1 MPLKVLSNA
10 YVILN
15 RFILR
20 AKVFLHDNYLVIK
33 PLPKIGCVLTSVKG
47 ALSKKEAELLI
58 KSTLSTSEIA
68 INRDDVQGM
77 EYTTLRKNRKDI
89 AELFNIKEVK
99 GNIYRV
105 TIRYS
110 VDNFVR
116 LILPQNE
123 FMKLKNYLSKCK

>member
-15 RFILR
+15 RFIVR
-20 AKVFLHDNYLVIK
+20 AKIFLHNNYLVIK
-33 PLPKIGCVLTSVKG
+33 PLPKIGYVLTSVKG
-47 ALSKKEAELLI
+47 ALSKREAELLI
-58 KSTLSTSEIA
+58 KSALSTSEIT
-68 INRDDVQGM
+68 ISKNDVQGI
-77 EYTTLRKNRKDI
+77 EYTTLRKNRRDI
-89 AELFNIKEVK
+89 AELFDVKEIK

-110 VDNFVR
+110 NENSVR

-123 FMKLKNYLSKCK
+123 FMKLKNYLSKQK